1 MWELV
6 LSKRLYL
13 INSLMY
19 IFATTFWMWS
29 GHMAC
34 LVYVRVSVYLYV
46 WHLFKGSCKIHFPIH
61 FINFLL
67 PVCATFSLPFFHYCP
82 PSFSYSLTE
91 KIYIALFVPPTL
103 PRNKCGLFW
112 SIHTC
117 CWLPLWKN
125 KVFFSQNLKTVFFFF
140 CPALKIF
147 ASGIYIYMWPSCVW
161 CLCM

>member
-67 PVCATFSLPFFHYCP
+67 PVCATFSFPSFHYCP
-82 PSFSYSLTE
+82 LSFSYSLTK
-91 KIYIALFVPPTL
+91 KIYIALFVPLHSPGT
-103 PRNKCGLFW
+103 NVVCFDLF
-112 SIHTC
+112 I
-117 CWLPLWKN
+117 LVADFPFEKIN
-125 KVFFSQNLKTVFFFF
+125 FFFRIWKLF
-140 CPALKIF
+140 SFSVQL
-147 ASGIYIYMWPSCVW
+147 WRSCW
-161 CLCM
+161 ITSL